1 MKEAAGYVERADAG
15 DEELNEKQR
24 EAEVN
29 AARGACTLTFNQM
42 PKWFAWD
49 TEDKYWR
56 LRESVKYEG
65 NEWVRTMKAPYS
77 IGRLYNVSPKNVE
90 LFALRRLLVNLP
102 GVKGFDDLQA
112 IHPITGKLSFRAQAE
127 ALKLFVD
134 SREFEAILDEVKDHP
149 PGRVRFVLFQIIAF
163 ADCRCVKELWVKF
176 KEYLCDRENGV
187 VTAHTEAKGLMDL
200 ERMLKT
206 EGGSGT
212 LSLSQFF
219 DAEYLKNLEAVLV
232 DHDDLVR
239 TEYNQEQQ
247 YEKFK
252 SMYAQLSE
260 GQKHAVGRVK
270 ESMDEG
276 LGKRF
281 FLCGV
286 AGTGKTF
293 VYETLLAYARSH
305 RGVVRVEG
313 EGIRTRS
320 AVAVSGWAVAGTLMT
335 GGTTAHSRFRLP
347 LDNVEKVNDTFK
359 NVHADPYSF
368 ALIKQLTC
376 LFGTKHLQRTAT

>member
-1 MKEAAGYVERADAG
+1 
-15 DEELNEKQR
+15 
-24 EAEVN
+24 
-29 AARGACTLTFNQM
+29 
-42 PKWFAWD
+42 
-49 TEDKYWR
+49 
-56 LRESVKYEG
+56 
-65 NEWVRTMKAPYS
+65 MKAPYS
-77 IGRLYNVSPKNVE
+77 IGRLYNVSPNNVE

-149 PGRVRFVLFQIIAF
+149 PGRVGFVLFQIIAF

-176 KEYLCDRENGV
+176 KEYLCDREDGV

-232 DHDDLVR
+232 DHEDLVR

-260 GQKHAVGRVK
+260 GQKHAVNRVK

-293 VYETLLAYARSH
+293 V
-305 RGVVRVEG
+305 
-313 EGIRTRS
+313 
-320 AVAVSGWAVAGTLMT
+320 
-335 GGTTAHSRFRLP
+335 
-347 LDNVEKVNDTFK
+347 
-359 NVHADPYSF
+359 
-368 ALIKQLTC
+368 
-376 LFGTKHLQRTAT
+376 